1 MGKGSQRRP
10 TAITPHE
17 EELRWQLAAGEITS
31 KEYEKRYKELKRQGK
46 IYRRF

>member
-17 EELRWQLAAGEITS
+17 ERLRWKLATGIIS
-31 KEYEKRYKELKRQGK
+31 FKEFEKRMKKLKRQGLVERK
-46 IYRRF
+46 F

>member
-17 EELRWQLAAGEITS
+17 ERLRWKLAYGKITF
-31 KEYEKRYKELKRQGK
+31 KEFEKRYKELERQGK
-46 IYRRF
+46 IYRKF

>member
-10 TAITPHE
+10 TAITFYE
-17 EELRWQLAAGEITS
+17 ERLRWLLATGEITF
-31 KEYEKRYKELKRQGK
+31 KEFEKRYKELKQQGK

>member
-10 TAITPHE
+10 TAITSYE
-17 EELRWQLAAGEITS
+17 ERLRWQLATGEITL
-31 KEYEKRYKELKRQGK
+31 KEFEKRYGELKRQGK